1 MLNGCVTTAT
11 LPPITEAALRA
22 AAGERSF
29 ERGVSYL
36 GAVAGLET
44 VGNQIIATVRGTGD
58 YLVVLTTGEA
68 GAGGGLRG
76 ECGCPYGQEGFFC
89 KHCVAVGLTVMR
101 NARSPVP
108 RAAGMGPTRASD
120 LSSWLSS
127 LSREELLAIV
137 CDQVIE
143 DDDWRRQLELR
154 AASAA
159 ADVPAI
165 SARVAG
171 LLQASEEFGQY
182 KLVGQYGYL
191 EGPETWHYARR
202 VRHVTEV
209 IGDLTR
215 TGHPADAALVAE
227 QAFTAIAKAS
237 RRASDRAGVIGVATA
252 GLAAAHHEACRI
264 APPDPARLEW
274 R

>member
-1 MLNGCVTTAT
+1 MWDPYLCVVHPFAAAIFEIVGSLMLNGCVTTAT

-29 ERGVSYL
+29 ERGASYL

-68 GAGGGLRG
+68 G
-76 ECGCPYGQEGFFC
+76 
-89 KHCVAVGLTVMR
+89 GLTVMR

-171 LLQASEEFGQY
+171 LLQAGEDSGQY

-191 EGPETWHYARR
+191 EGPET
-202 VRHVTEV
+202 
-209 IGDLTR
+209 
-215 TGHPADAALVAE
+215 
-227 QAFTAIAKAS
+227 
-237 RRASDRAGVIGVATA
+237 
-252 GLAAAHHEACRI
+252 
-264 APPDPARLEW
+264 
-274 R
+274 